1 MCYPE
6 LQDNFLNQKM
16 SLKPE
21 IIIARVAAGT
31 SLTIASG
38 HASTSLDKFASWSL
52 AAFGAGLALIVSHP
66 KEVSTFIPLP
76 TVASTAYLFLVAAV
90 ICVAQRYVAM
100 IITSGVESAKD
111 GREMGANLNNIDIE
125 EYIAQ
130 MLQGIPWPVRKMCK
144 GLFDALAKGDYAV
157 SGRLFMRLAIL
168 HGVLVSIQLIIL
180 LVALTKIV
188 YVFKA

>member
-1 MCYPE
+1 
-6 LQDNFLNQKM
+6 M
-16 SLKPE
+16 SLESE
-21 IIIARVAAGT
+21 IPPGKIIARVAAGS

-38 HASTSLDKFASWSL
+38 HASMSLEKFASWSL
-52 AAFGAGLALIVSHP
+52 AVFGAGLALIVSHL

-76 TVASTAYLFLVAAV
+76 TVASTAHLFLLAAV

-111 GREMGANLNNIDIE
+111 GREMGAKLNHMDIE

-130 MLQGIPWPVRKMCK
+130 ILKGMPWPVRKMCK

-157 SGRLFMRLAIL
+157 SGRLFMRLSML
-168 HGVLVSIQLIIL
+168 HGVLVSIQLILL
-180 LVALTKIV
+180 LVALSKIV

>member
-1 MCYPE
+1 
-6 LQDNFLNQKM
+6 M
-16 SLKPE
+16 SLEPE
-21 IIIARVAAGT
+21 IPPGKIIARVAAGA

-38 HASTSLDKFASWSL
+38 HASASLDKFASWSL
-52 AAFGAGLALIVSHP
+52 AAFGAGLALIVSHL
-66 KEVSTFIPLP
+66 KEVSTFIPMP

-111 GREMGANLNNIDIE
+111 GREMGAKLNHMDIE

-130 MLQGIPWPVRKMCK
+130 MQQGMPWLVRKMCK
-144 GLFDALAKGDYAV
+144 GLFDALVKGDYAV
-157 SGRLFMRLAIL
+157 SGRLFMRLAMF
-168 HGVLVSIQLIIL
+168 HGLLVSIQLIIL
-180 LVALTKIV
+180 VVALTKIV